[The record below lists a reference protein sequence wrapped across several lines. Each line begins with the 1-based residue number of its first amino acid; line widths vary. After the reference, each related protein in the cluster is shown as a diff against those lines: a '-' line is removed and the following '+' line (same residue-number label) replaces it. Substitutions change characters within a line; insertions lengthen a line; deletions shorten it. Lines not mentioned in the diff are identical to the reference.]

1 MKRKI
6 HILDARKESLS
17 NSMKYLVVLTLL
29 LTGCATPRYIEL
41 NDVEGMVAPDDL
53 GYSDLEHRVRAKEL
67 GISYVDYLHLL
78 NNNKKRVNRSYFKYD
93 HND

>member
-1 MKRKI
+1 MKL
-6 HILDARKESLS
+6 LDLRKESLS
-17 NSMKYLVVLTLL
+17 NSMKYLVVLTFL